1 MRLISRVAIEGF
13 RSIRQAELDDLS
25 GFTALAGL
33 NNSGK
38 SNILRALNA
47 FFNDETDPGKA
58 VDVDAD
64 YHRPELRKKKRKRI
78 RVTVEFSLP
87 QHFQF
92 RMGLESVSQLL
103 GGTSFSIAKEW
114 TREAAQASYFLN
126 GQVASREDSQKLN
139 QFLGL
144 IKFRYIPN
152 RVMPTE
158 VIRSEHQNLRDILI
172 RRLAR
177 RAAQDQDAFR
187 AIQETSSKMIAS
199 LGKRFREACPGQGNV
214 TLATPT
220 SWQEM
225 AFAFGYRL
233 GQGDVQIEDVAQGSG
248 IQSLL
253 MLETLYL
260 VDRDYFQQFGWRQ
273 AAIWAVEEPES
284 SLHSSLEARVASYL
298 ASIASDAAS
307 RLQVLATTHSDLIV
321 QYAGETAIVT
331 QQGSESQF
339 RMERDP
345 RKALD
350 QLSTGGVLRWV
361 HPLLH
366 FPLDPVILVEGEFD
380 VTFLERA
387 FEIMQVGRQVRVAD
401 LARLEG
407 GSDGGGVD
415 RLKKYIKDNAS
426 AIRARRPEAPVVVLV
441 DWDARGKVDSFAGL
455 IDAPNTYKVLA
466 WPDSALN
473 PRLGRSFKG
482 VERAFS
488 DRIIQQA
495 IDAGAQIGTKKSG
508 QFVVSSDE
516 YGEIKRQLEKVV
528 NSSLQPDDLVHCRE
542 FLTRVLAEAGVGYDP
557 QGM

>member
-1 MRLISRVAIEGF
+1 MRLIRKVSIEGF
-13 RSIRQAELDDLS
+13 RSIRQAELDGLS

-38 SNILRALNA
+38 SNILRALNV
-47 FFNDETDPGKA
+47 FFNDETDPGKPL
-58 VDVDAD
+58 DVDAD
-64 YHRPELRKKKRKRI
+64 YHRPDLRKKKRKRI
-78 RVTVEFSLP
+78 RVTIEFALP
-87 QHFQF
+87 EHFQF
-92 RMGLESVSQLL
+92 RKGLEAVRTFI

-114 TREAAQASYFLN
+114 TREAALASYFLN
-126 GQVASREDSQKLN
+126 GDEVSREDSHKLN
-139 QFLGL
+139 QFLNL

-152 RVMPTE
+152 RVLPTE

-177 RAAQDQDAFR
+177 RAAQDQDAFK

-199 LGKRFREACPGQGNV
+199 LGKRFQEACPGQGTV

-225 AFAFGYRL
+225 AFAVGYKL
-233 GQGDVQIEDVAQGSG
+233 GQGEVQIEDIAQGSG

-298 ASIASDAAS
+298 ASITNDPTS
-307 RLQVLATTHSDLIV
+307 RLQVLSTTHSDVIV

-331 QQGSESQF
+331 QENGESQF
-339 RMERDP
+339 CMERDP

-350 QLSTGGVLRWV
+350 VLSAGGVSRWV

-366 FPLDPVILVEGEFD
+366 FSLDPVILVEGEFD
-380 VTFLERA
+380 VVFLTKA
-387 FEIMQVGRQVRVAD
+387 FQAMQVKRQIRVAD

-407 GSDGGGVD
+407 GSDGGGVEKL
-415 RLKKYIKDNAS
+415 RKYIKDNAS
-426 AIRARRPEAPVVVLV
+426 AIQARRPEAPVVVLL
-441 DWDARGKVDSFAGL
+441 DWDARNKVDGFTGL
-455 IDAPNTYKVLA
+455 ITAANTYKVLA

-473 PRLGRSFKG
+473 PKLGRSFKG
-482 VERAFS
+482 VERAYS
-488 DRIIQQA
+488 DRIVQQA
-495 IDAGAQIGTKKSG
+495 VHAGAGIGTKKNG
-508 QFVVSSDE
+508 EYVVSSDD
-516 YGEIKRQLEKVV
+516 YGEIKRQLAGIVR
-528 NSSLQPDDLVHCRE
+528 SSLIPEDLAHCRA
-542 FLTRVLAEAGVGYDP
+542 FLTKVLSSAGVTL
-557 QGM
+557 

>member
-1 MRLISRVAIEGF
+1 MRLISKVGIEGF
-13 RSIRQAELDDLS
+13 RSIRQAELDGLS

-47 FFNDETDPGKA
+47 FFNDETDPGKPI
-58 VDVDAD
+58 DVDAD
-64 YHRPELRKKKRKRI
+64 YHRPDLRKKKRKRI
-78 RVTVEFSLP
+78 RVTVEFALP
-87 QHFQF
+87 KHFQF
-92 RMGLESVSQLL
+92 RKGLEAVSQLL

-114 TREAAQASYFLN
+114 TREAAQASYSLN
-126 GQVASREDSQKLN
+126 GHEVNREDGHKLN
-139 QFLGL
+139 QFLSL

-177 RAAQDQDAFR
+177 RAAHDRDAFK
-187 AIQETSSKMIAS
+187 AIQETSAKMIAS
-199 LGKRFREACPGQGNV
+199 LAKRFREACPGQGNV

-225 AFAFGYRL
+225 AFAFGYKL
-233 GQGDVQIEDVAQGSG
+233 GHGDIQIEDVAQGSG

-284 SLHSSLEARVASYL
+284 SLHSSLEARVAAYL
-298 ASIASDAAS
+298 ASITSDAAS

-331 QQGSESQF
+331 QQRSESQF

-350 QLSTGGVLRWV
+350 ELSSGGVSRWV

-366 FPLDPVILVEGEFD
+366 FPLDPVILVEGKTD
-380 VTFLERA
+380 VTFLEKA
-387 FEIMQVGRQVRVAD
+387 FQVMQVRRQVRVAD

-407 GSDGGGVD
+407 GSDGGGTD
-415 RLKKYIKDNAS
+415 KLRKYIKDNAS
-426 AIRARRPEAPVVVLV
+426 AIQARRPEAPVVVLL
-441 DWDARGKVDSFAGL
+441 DWDARTKVDGFSGL
-455 IDAPNTYKVLA
+455 INAANTYKVLA

-473 PRLGRSFKG
+473 PKLGRSFKG
-482 VERAFS
+482 VERAYS
-488 DRIIQQA
+488 ERIIKQA
-495 IDAGAQIGTKKSG
+495 IDDGAQIGIKKNG
-508 QFVVSSDE
+508 QYVVSSDE
-516 YGEIKRQLEKVV
+516 YEKIKQQLAVV
-528 NSSLQPDDLVHCRE
+528 VRSSLIPEDLSHCRE
-542 FLTRVLAEAGVGYDP
+542 FLREVLSSAGVAL
-557 QGM
+557 